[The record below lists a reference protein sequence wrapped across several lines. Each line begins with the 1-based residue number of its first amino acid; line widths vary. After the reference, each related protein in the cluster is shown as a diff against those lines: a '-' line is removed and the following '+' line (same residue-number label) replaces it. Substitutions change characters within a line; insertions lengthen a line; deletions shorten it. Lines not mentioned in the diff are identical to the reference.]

1 MKPLIFSKTFLGV
14 IVMILGLILQHLK
27 VPVLEGEVEGIVT
40 LIIEVAGAILAI
52 YGRYKAQKPIGGI
65 FRV

>member
-14 IVMILGLILQHLK
+14 IVMVLGLILQHLK

-40 LIIEVAGAILAI
+40 LIIEVVGAILAI

>member
-65 FRV
+65 FSV

>member
-14 IVMILGLILQHLK
+14 IVMVIGLVLQYLK

-40 LIIEVAGAILAI
+40 LIIEVIGAVLAI
-52 YGRYKAQKPIGGI
+52 YGRYKAQKPIGGV
-65 FRV
+65 FSV